1 MTEGTIYWDSSALF
15 SLIFPDAHT
24 VRAVA
29 HARSNVEH
37 VISSL
42 TWTEVHAGIARIVR
56 DRAHPAEIIAAAR
69 VQLSTNA
76 LRYTDLSPDRSIVR
90 QLADRWSLKGA
101 DLWHL
106 SLAKTLHADNRHVRM
121 LSFDARLAAAAN
133 AEGVAVPELTQ

>member
-1 MTEGTIYWDSSALF
+1 LTERTIYWDSSALF
-15 SLIFPDAHT
+15 SLIFPDTHT

-42 TWTEVHAGIARIVR
+42 TWSEVNAGIARIVR
-56 DRAHPAEIIAAAR
+56 DGTHPAEIVAAAR
-69 VQLSTNA
+69 ARLA
-76 LRYTDLSPDRSIVR
+76 AEAIRYVDLAPDRSIVR
-90 QLADRWSLKGA
+90 QLAEHWPLKGA

-121 LSFDARLAAAAN
+121 LSFDARLAAAAE
-133 AEGVAVPELTQ
+133 AEGLAVPERTQ